1 MNSFVMA
8 LHVIFSALK
17 SLFTLVYIFFRF
29 FLLAPL
35 TATAVFLRSP
45 RGIKKERWV
54 AWRLAR
60 AHRMSRRLSP
70 AKLARLEELAQKKIL
85 QEVEDVRVAAG
96 MDKGKIVWMN
106 TFKLA
111 PI

>member
-8 LHVIFSALK
+8 LHVLFQALK
-17 SLFTLVYIFFRF
+17 SIFSLVRIFFRF
-29 FLLAPL
+29 FLQAPI

-70 AKLARLEELAQKKIL
+70 AKLARLEELAHKQIL
-85 QEVEDVRVAAG
+85 QEVEDVRVANG
-96 MDKGKIVWMN
+96 MDRGKIVWTN
-106 TFKLA
+106 TFKLVPA
-111 PI
+111 